1 MRRVVV
7 VLALLAL
14 ALPMAAWA
22 DTITFDNQFGT
33 VSMSNAGISSNGA
46 ELMQVAF
53 SPGSTFTAGPGH
65 ALGTVRYTTG
75 ALLTGSLATGGTF
88 SSTGSTFDITGM
100 GTWAR
105 KLTGVKGP
113 VSLFAG
119 SFEGT
124 IDWTF
129 DGKSGQKSFY
139 TLSGKIVGTLYN
151 GRVVTGYT
159 TQNITVLNAHQ
170 GLQGIGHSTGSTTLS
185 LAVPEPRTLGLLGTG
200 LVAVAG
206 MLRRRRIKG

>member
-1 MRRVVV
+1 V

-33 VSMSNAGISSNGA
+33 VSMSNAGISFEWSGTHA
-46 ELMQVAF
+46 SCVLPWQHVYGWPWPCPRYGQVHDRRFA
-53 SPGSTFTAGPGH
+53 
-65 ALGTVRYTTG
+65 
-75 ALLTGSLATGGTF
+75 TGSLATGGTF

-129 DGKSGQKSFY
+129 DGKSGQS
-139 TLSGKIVGTLYN
+139 LST
-151 GRVVTGYT
+151 
-159 TQNITVLNAHQ
+159 H
-170 GLQGIGHSTGSTTLS
+170 
-185 LAVPEPRTLGLLGTG
+185 
-200 LVAVAG
+200 
-206 MLRRRRIKG
+206 

>member
-1 MRRVVV
+1 MRRVVM

-33 VSMSNAGISSNGA
+33 VSMSNAGISSKGL
-46 ELMQVAF
+46 ELLEVAF
-53 SPGSTFTAGPGH
+53 LPGTTITAGPGH
-65 ALGTVRYTTG
+65 ALGSISYSTG

-100 GTWAR
+100 GTWA
-105 KLTGVKGP
+105 KELTGSKGP

-139 TLSGKIVGTLYN
+139 TLSGEIV
-151 GRVVTGYT
+151 VPS
-159 TQNITVLNAHQ
+159 ITVA
-170 GLQGIGHSTGSTTLS
+170 LS
-185 LAVPEPRTLGLLGTG
+185 LDTRPRTLRSSMRIRDNKVSATPPWVVQACRCRNPVSSVCWEQALSVSRACS
-200 LVAVAG
+200 VASS
-206 MLRRRRIKG
+206 